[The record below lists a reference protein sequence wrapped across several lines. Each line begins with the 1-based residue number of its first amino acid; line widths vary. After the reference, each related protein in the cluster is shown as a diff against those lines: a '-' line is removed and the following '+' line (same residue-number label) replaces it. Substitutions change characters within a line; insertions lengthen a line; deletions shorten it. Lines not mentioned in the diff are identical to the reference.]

1 MEKNQKNAAEV
12 KTSVPDLI
20 PSNYCKKAEALGWV
34 IDEDKVCG
42 VFTFRQGSPAGED
55 YSFDLYADDDF
66 SDGVAAAVRRV
77 YDDFD
82 IDEHV
87 GLFAEASM
95 RGESGVP
102 KLSILVDDAK
112 EIDEMLRT
120 LADAFE
126 YIEYGAQTVEKPKTR
141 CCPVCGGTEFSAH
154 QVVHIDVLIDI
165 ETGFFDGNIGGDI
178 GANICEVDDPYGPY
192 TCMNCRFEC
201 DELSELE
208 GSKQYD
214 SNVRASV

>member
-1 MEKNQKNAAEV
+1 MNNNQQHTNTE
-12 KTSVPDLI
+12 TQDNIPDLL
-20 PSNYCKKAEALGWV
+20 PSNYREKAEALGWS

-87 GLFAEASM
+87 GQFAEASV

-102 KLSILVDDAK
+102 KLSILVEDAK
-112 EIDEMLRT
+112 DIDDMLRT

-126 YIEYGAQTVEKPKTR
+126 DIESGVQTVEKPKTR
-141 CCPVCGGTEFSAH
+141 CCPMCGGTEFSAH
-154 QVVHIDVLIDI
+154 QVVHVDVLIDI

-178 GANICEVDDPYGPY
+178 GANVCEVDDPYGPY
-192 TCMNCRFEC
+192 TCMNCGFEC
-201 DELSELE
+201 DELSELDIPE
-208 GSKQYD
+208 KED
-214 SNVRASV
+214 ADNA